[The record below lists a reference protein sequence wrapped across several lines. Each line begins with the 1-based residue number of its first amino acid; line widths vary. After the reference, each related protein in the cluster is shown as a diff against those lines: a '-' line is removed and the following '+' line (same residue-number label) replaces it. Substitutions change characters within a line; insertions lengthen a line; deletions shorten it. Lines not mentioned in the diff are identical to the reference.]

1 MTRWT
6 FTMSDR
12 ERARILAW
20 VQRTPNGHR
29 VEIKEPKR
37 STEQNAAMWG
47 ALTDIASQKTHHGVR
62 LSPEDWKA
70 LFMSALRQEV
80 RMVPNLDGNG
90 FVTLGRSTSDLSKA
104 EFSDLLEII
113 HEWGARN
120 GVTFHEP
127 ASRAEAA

>member
-1 MTRWT
+1 MARWS
-6 FTMSDR
+6 FIMSAR
-12 ERARILAW
+12 ERSRILQW
-20 VQRTPNGHR
+20 VQRAPEGYR
-29 VEIKEPKR
+29 VEIKEPRR
-37 STEQNAAMWG
+37 STDQNAKMW
-47 ALTDIASQKTHHGVR
+47 ACLSDIASQKTHHGVR

-120 GVTFHEP
+120 GVTFHAE
-127 ASRAEAA
+127 AEAA

>member
-1 MTRWT
+1 MARWS
-6 FTMSDR
+6 FIMSAR
-12 ERARILAW
+12 ERSRILQW
-20 VQRTPNGHR
+20 VQRAPDGYR
-29 VEIKEPKR
+29 VEIKEPRR
-37 STEQNAAMWG
+37 STDQNAKMW
-47 ALTDIASQKTHHGVR
+47 ACLSDIASQKTHHGVR
-62 LSPEDWKA
+62 LSPEDWKV

-120 GVTFHEP
+120 GVVFHSE
-127 ASRAEAA
+127 EVAA

>member
-1 MTRWT
+1 MGRWL
-6 FTMSDR
+6 FIMSDR
-12 ERARILAW
+12 ERARILSW
-20 VQRTPNGHR
+20 VQRAPAGYR
-29 VEIKEPKR
+29 VEIKEPRR
-37 STEQNAAMWG
+37 STDQNSKLWACLG
-47 ALTDIASQKTHHGVR
+47 DIASQKTHHGVR

-120 GVTFHEP
+120 GVTFHAE
-127 ASRAEAA
+127 AEAA

>member
-1 MTRWT
+1 MSRWL
-6 FTMSDR
+6 FIMSAR
-12 ERARILAW
+12 ERSRILQW
-20 VQRTPNGHR
+20 VQRAPDGYR
-29 VEIKEPKR
+29 VEIKEPRR
-37 STEQNAAMWG
+37 SSDQNAKMW
-47 ALTDIASQKTHHGVR
+47 ACLSDIASQKTHHGVR

-80 RMVPNLDGNG
+80 RIVPNLDGNG

-127 ASRAEAA
+127 ANRAEAA